1 LLALTTFC
9 CKDASGEFA
18 AIVLK
23 WSYFRTACGDL
34 SSLLIV
40 NHNDSL
46 SQHRGVVMSGFRL
59 SVLLAALSLSGCMM
73 SDPPSRGQSPQ
84 SLLIEMSQA
93 SGYAVKAVNVVVP
106 RSLVVSEA
114 NSYKP
119 TADIVWHGDADGDRY
134 GQVKTIVQGAM
145 SRATQGMTQGRAVVL
160 DVVVTKFHALTQK
173 TRDSIGGKHNL
184 FYTLSV
190 RDAVTGQ
197 VLSTSKVNATVRG
210 AGGATARTEEA
221 VGRTQKVVITEALI
235 VSLQQQLGPKSG
247 GVWSMV
253 SQSARK
259 PALDLPK

>member
-1 LLALTTFC
+1 
-9 CKDASGEFA
+9 
-18 AIVLK
+18 
-23 WSYFRTACGDL
+23 
-34 SSLLIV
+34 
-40 NHNDSL
+40 
-46 SQHRGVVMSGFRL
+46 MSGFRL

-84 SLLIEMSQA
+84 SLLIETSQA

-173 TRDSIGGKHNL
+173 TRDSIGGKNMAGEIAGVKGDDTIRRSRDRHRQHVQIIG
-184 FYTLSV
+184 V
-190 RDAVTGQ
+190 RQDQTR
-197 VLSTSKVNATVRG
+197 LNMR
-210 AGGATARTEEA
+210 
-221 VGRTQKVVITEALI
+221 GRTQHGLRKLC
-235 VSLQQQLGPKSG
+235 
-247 GVWSMV
+247 
-253 SQSARK
+253 SQ
-259 PALDLPK
+259 